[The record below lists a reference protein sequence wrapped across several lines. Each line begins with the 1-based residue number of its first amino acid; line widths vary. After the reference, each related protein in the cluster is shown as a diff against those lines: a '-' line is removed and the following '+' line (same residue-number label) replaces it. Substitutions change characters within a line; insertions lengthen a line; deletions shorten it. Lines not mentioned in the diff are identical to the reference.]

1 MLLVPPRVWRELR
14 SIAPSNRSLFLKVFR
29 AKDYLFVPVEFFFAN
44 PKSDWEVKEMGGPQS
59 PFKVLQ
65 ENFIG
70 SKDEFCVDNF
80 PFI

>member
-1 MLLVPPRVWRELR
+1 
-14 SIAPSNRSLFLKVFR
+14 
-29 AKDYLFVPVEFFFAN
+29 
-44 PKSDWEVKEMGGPQS
+44 MGGPQS
-59 PFKVLQ
+59 PFKVPQ